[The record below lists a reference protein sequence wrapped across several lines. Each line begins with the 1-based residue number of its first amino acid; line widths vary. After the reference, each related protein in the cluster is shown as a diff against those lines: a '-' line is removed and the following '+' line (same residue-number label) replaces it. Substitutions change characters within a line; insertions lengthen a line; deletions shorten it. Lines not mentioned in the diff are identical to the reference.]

1 MKLIILFT
9 VIESLFVMLA
19 IVFFYYRHS
28 QLGKRALVLRRPP
41 QVSITEQAK
50 LGSPET

>member
-1 MKLIILFT
+1 MKLVILFT
-9 VIESLFVMLA
+9 VIESLAVMLA

-28 QLGKRALVLRRPP
+28 QLGKRALVLRRP